1 MIRESTVLSSAKEFL
16 IEALQNINDKKLN
29 FAIVHSVTAAE
40 LVLKERLARIHPTLM
55 SKNIDS
61 KDLIREQ
68 TVSLSNLPQRLQN
81 LGIILPPKEAKLIR
95 TFADW
100 RNQIVHHMP
109 SFNIKAAKMQ
119 LPQLLDF
126 ISVFLRRDLDTPLEA
141 FLPKQL
147 YKTANGLLEEWGR
160 VVSTAREIAKKKG
173 NVLPNACPDCG
184 ATGVLCLHDDKKV
197 HCQLCGSRQYHYDH
211 CVECGRKTVSVFS
224 SFDNGNYCDDCI
236 DAAGDAYIQMLIDI
250 ERGK

>member
-1 MIRESTVLSSAKEFL
+1 MIRESTILSSAKEFL
-16 IEALQNINDKKLN
+16 IEALQNHSDKKLN

-40 LVLKERLARIHPTLM
+40 LVLKERLARIHPTLI

-68 TVSLSNLPQRLQN
+68 TVSLSNLPQRLKN
-81 LGIILPPKEAKLIR
+81 LGITLPSKEANLIR

-109 SFNIKAAKMQ
+109 SFDSKTAKLQ

-126 ISVFLRRDLDTPLEA
+126 ISVFLRRELETPLET

-147 YKTANGLLEEWGR
+147 YKTANGLLQEWER
-160 VVSTAREIAKKKG
+160 VASTAREIAKKEG

-184 ATGVLCLHDDKKV
+184 ATEVLCLQDDKKV
-197 HCQLCGSRQYHYDH
+197 HCHLCSSRQYHYDH

-236 DAAGDAYIQMLIDI
+236 DAAGDAYIQMLTDI